1 MIGDFAVIREIG
13 RGGVGNVY
21 LARQVSLNRDIALKI
36 LNEEHSQDI
45 AFVQDFI
52 NETRVAASLNHPN
65 IVQAY
70 AVNFDS
76 AAGLYYFAMEYID
89 GESLSALVEKQG
101 KLAPERAAEIMYA
114 VTEALDYAWR
124 ERHLV
129 HRDIKPDNIMLTSDG
144 RVKLAD
150 MGMAK
155 QVKEEE
161 VATSDIFG
169 TPQYVAPEILICHPA
184 DCRSDIYSLGASI
197 YFALTGKFPFANP
210 DLNELAKMHLTT
222 PLPSLAV
229 IAPEVPASLAMLIEI
244 MMAKRPVQRY
254 QNYQELQD
262 DLRRVMDGQMPSH
275 PWDAS
280 YSVPIDLNSKDPL
293 APVPV
298 SAAPPAAEPA
308 AEPAAT
314 DSPRKTVMKT
324 GHRPGGL
331 NFGKGANA
339 TRPAGGMTT
348 QVAAAPAGKSKTGL
362 VVAIAIVAVL
372 VLVGI
377 LAAVFLKGGDKQDA
391 KVATA
396 AGGQSTAQDPVGQ
409 LAAVVKKGGTPS
421 PELLREIARKAD
433 TVEPGS
439 AEYDKFV
446 TGIAPYLEQALPTLR
461 EPKFQAIREQWKS
474 RQAEFA
480 EQKRREEEEARLQAE
495 REKEAQEQAAD
506 EKAREQQQQA
516 AAEEAAKQKE
526 FLLDNMLA
534 SCQELDFSG
543 AVTPFR
549 TMADTGAD
557 EDQAWARQWISCLE
571 EAEELYKF
579 LRNSDKALAG
589 VEIAKY
595 QGTNWTVREI
605 SFDTVTLVHVEKG
618 SGKAKPQETVKKADL
633 SDLPV
638 ACLEPLVQKAL
649 ENQGRSEEMD
659 RMFGFFL
666 LTRGGQENRAT
677 RLLTNAGE
685 TQILEQL
692 PALRRAF
699 VKFYLTK
706 SLPNNKAEA
715 EKQVERLKKAYQDV
729 FSDFED
735 LAQST
740 LDGME

>member
-298 SAAPPAAEPA
+298 PAATPA

-339 TRPAGGMTT
+339 TRPAGGTTT
-348 QVAAAPAGKSKTGL
+348 QVPTAPAGKSKIGL

-377 LAAVFLKGGDKQDA
+377 LAAVFLKGGDKQDG

-433 TVEPGS
+433 TVEPGT

-474 RQAEFA
+474 RMAEFA
-480 EQKRREEEEARLQAE
+480 EQKRREENEARLQAE

-506 EKAREQQQQA
+506 EEAREQQQKA
-516 AAEEAAKQKE
+516 AAEEAAKQKV

-618 SGKAKPQETVKKADL
+618 SGKAKPQETVKKVDL

-706 SLPNNKAEA
+706 SLPKNKAEA